1 MDCSRNYIFLNLII
15 AYLLHPTIG
24 ATPCQLARNCQEC
37 MGRGP
42 TCSWC
47 FDSEYDDTAEGP
59 GYRCDER
66 NILLERNCPAGKI
79 ESQNS
84 TIVDAGVQGG
94 DAQLMPPRQKVSVRP
109 HDSFKIDFTFQ
120 SKTDYPVDIYFL
132 VDQSYTMRDD
142 LETVSRLTKDIAN
155 SFTVVTK
162 DLRMG
167 FGAFVDKPVFPFIVP
182 TPEAQVN
189 PCLYGVGNQ
198 DLQCDPPFLYKHI
211 LSLTSDFAEFE
222 QKTILS
228 RPSGNLDSPEG
239 GLDALLQVAR
249 CPEYI
254 GWRKNARKIVLFAT
268 DGGFHL
274 AGDGRLA
281 GLIKP
286 PPKTCQLTYEL
297 DRFNKSLVYLGW
309 HNSVE
314 TDYPSVGEVAEVLTE
329 RDISVIFAI
338 DAKVFP
344 LYEKL
349 AAFLP
354 SAAVGTLT
362 DSSTNIVNLLR
373 ENYDKIANRAEL
385 ILSYDTD
392 SLEVEI
398 LAKCQG
404 ETEFTK
410 KTVCKEHPVGGKIE
424 YRVSVTPTRCFSGK
438 KEVILK
444 MVALE
449 EQAMLEVTSACH
461 CPACGTPTASYPTSP
476 RCQYHGYLLCG
487 ACVCAPQYS
496 GEFCE
501 CSAESSQQEE
511 IMLQQCTRP
520 GDDVPCSDRGRCVC
534 GRCKCNLA
542 RYMGL
547 YCECD
552 RHGCKRAFDDNQVCG
567 GPQRG
572 ECQCDGTCKC
582 KPGYTGERCD
592 CIDSNANCYDPNNP
606 DGPACSGM
614 GVCDCGQ
621 CFCNSGRTGQLC
633 NEVQGGESALCTDRG
648 VEQCVLCLRRE
659 MLGTDE
665 VRIAEEAE
673 KRPPTAPPVTV
684 SPETVAACHTVCN
697 TTVIDTTK
705 VQIIDEVG
713 EESKD
718 VGEGGG
724 TGGGSGGGSN
734 LCIIYTEDSCRVMF
748 KYRYSDAVYIHR
760 KVDLKIVRKSECT
773 KTTGILYI
781 ILGVIAGIVLGGLIL
796 LLIYK
801 LVITIDD
808 RRELAKFKMHNE
820 NVHWEMA
827 ENPIFEPPTTRVM
840 NPTFNDDAA
849 LDPTLPVLVL
859 ALFSSACDNHPRPRS
874 PPLSNISCDSTQSHT
889 SLAYVDLCTNSF

>member
-1 MDCSRNYIFLNLII
+1 
-15 AYLLHPTIG
+15 
-24 ATPCQLARNCQEC
+24 

-47 FDSEYDDTAEGP
+47 FDVAYDDTAEGP
-59 GYRCDER
+59 GYRCAEYDVLIER
-66 NILLERNCPAGKI
+66 SCPADKI
-79 ESQNS
+79 ESRNS
-84 TIVDAGVQGG
+84 TIVDSGVHGG
-94 DAQLMPPRQKVSVRP
+94 DAQLTPPLQKVSIRP
-109 HDSFKIDFTFQ
+109 HDSLRTDFTFQ
-120 SKTDYPVDIYFL
+120 SITDYPVDIYFL

-155 SFTVVTK
+155 SFTAVTK

-167 FGAFVDKPVFPFIVP
+167 FGAFVDKPVFPFIIP

-189 PCLYGVGNQ
+189 PCLYDVGNQ

-211 LSLTSDFAEFE
+211 LSLTDDFAEFE
-222 QKTILS
+222 RKTILS

-249 CPEYI
+249 CPEHI

-286 PPKTCQLTYEL
+286 PPKTCQLTFEP
-297 DRFNKSLVYLGW
+297 DRFNKSLEYLGW

-329 RDISVIFAI
+329 TDISVIFAI

-362 DSSTNIVNLLR
+362 DSSKNIVNLLR

-385 ILSYDTD
+385 LLSYDTD
-392 SLEVEI
+392 SLEIIPVVISCVETGSDGVDPPPEHRVISEPVHVTTSPRYPYIFPTPKDPADLIHRRRPIWEDAVEI
-398 LAKCQG
+398 QAKCQG
-404 ETEFTK
+404 EEEFTK
-410 KTVCKEHPVGGKIE
+410 KTVCKYQPVGGKIE
-424 YRVSVTPTRCFSGK
+424 YRISVTPTRCFSGT
-438 KEVILK
+438 KEVVLK

-449 EQAMLEVTSACH
+449 EQAVLEVTSACD
-461 CPACGTPTASYPTSP
+461 CPSCGPPVAYGPSSP
-476 RCQYHGYLLCG
+476 RCQDHGRLVCG
-487 ACVCAPQYS
+487 ACVCDAQYS

-501 CSAESSQQEE
+501 CSAESSKQEE
-511 IMLQQCTRP
+511 IILQQCTKP
-520 GDDVPCSDRGRCVC
+520 GDTVPCSDRGRCVC

-542 RYMGL
+542 RYMGP

-592 CIDSNANCYDPNNP
+592 CIDSNVNCYDPNNP

-621 CFCNSGRTGQLC
+621 CFCNSGRTGALC
-633 NEVQGGESALCTDRG
+633 NEVQGGESALCTDRA

-665 VRIAEEAE
+665 SKIAEEAE
-673 KRPPTAPPVTV
+673 KRAPNSPPVIVT
-684 SPETVAACHTVCN
+684 PEVAAACQSACN
-697 TTVIDTTK
+697 TTVIDTPN

-713 EESKD
+713 EESGSGKEES
-718 VGEGGG
+718 GEGSASG
-724 TGGGSGGGSN
+724 TGSTGSN

-748 KYRYSDAVYIHR
+748 KYRYSDAVYINR

-773 KTTGILYI
+773 KTTGILFI

-827 ENPIFEPPTTRVM
+827 ENPIFEPPTTRVL
-840 NPTFNDDAA
+840 NPTFNDDTTF
-849 LDPTLPVLVL
+849 D
-859 ALFSSACDNHPRPRS
+859 
-874 PPLSNISCDSTQSHT
+874 
-889 SLAYVDLCTNSF
+889 

>member
-1 MDCSRNYIFLNLII
+1 MSKMGLSKSFIFLNLIL
-15 AYLLHPTIG
+15 ACLLHPTFA
-24 ATPCQLARNCQEC
+24 ATQCQLARNCQEC

-47 FDSEYDDTAEGP
+47 FDDEYDDTAEGP
-59 GYRCDER
+59 GYRCAER
-66 NILLERNCPAGKI
+66 DVLLERNCPADKI
-79 ESQNS
+79 ESRNS
-84 TIVDAGVQGG
+84 TLVDAGIQGT
-94 DAQLMPPRQKVSVRP
+94 DAQLTPPRQKVSVRP
-109 HDSFKIDFTFQ
+109 HDSLKTDFTFQ
-120 SKTDYPVDIYFL
+120 SVTDYPVDIYFL

-155 SFTVVTK
+155 SFTAVTK

-211 LSLTSDFAEFE
+211 LSLTGDFAEFE
-222 QKTILS
+222 RKTILS

-249 CPEYI
+249 CPDHI

-286 PPKTCQLTYEL
+286 PPKTCQLTYEP
-297 DRFNKSLVYLGW
+297 DRFNKSLEYLGW

-329 RDISVIFAI
+329 KDISVIFAI
-338 DAKVFP
+338 DSKVFP

-385 ILSYDTD
+385 FLTYDTD

-398 LAKCQG
+398 MAKCQG

-410 KTVCKEHPVGGKIE
+410 KMVCKEHPVGGKIE

-444 MVALE
+444 MIALE
-449 EQAMLEVTSACH
+449 EQAVLEVTSACD
-461 CPACGTPTASYPTSP
+461 CPSCGVPTASYQTSP
-476 RCQYHGYLLCG
+476 RCQYHGRLVCG
-487 ACVCAPQYS
+487 ACVCDPQYS

-520 GDDVPCSDRGRCVC
+520 GDNVPCSDRGRCVC

-606 DGPACSGM
+606 DGPPCSGM

-665 VRIAEEAE
+665 AKIAEEAE
-673 KRPPTAPPVTV
+673 KRPPGAPPVTV
-684 SPETVAACHTVCN
+684 SPKAVAACHAVCN
-697 TTVIDTTK
+697 TTVIDAAK
-705 VQIIDEVG
+705 VQVIDEVG
-713 EESKD
+713 EEGKED

-724 TGGGSGGGSN
+724 TGGGSSSGTN

-748 KYRYSDAVYIHR
+748 KYRYSDAVYINR

-827 ENPIFEPPTTRVM
+827 ENPIFEPPTTRVI
-840 NPTFNDDAA
+840 NPTFTDDAA
-849 LDPTLPVLVL
+849 
-859 ALFSSACDNHPRPRS
+859 FE
-874 PPLSNISCDSTQSHT
+874 
-889 SLAYVDLCTNSF
+889 

>member
-1 MDCSRNYIFLNLII
+1 MRITTIQPKVLVIAAPNVTFCLNVPAPLIKLKVVI
-15 AYLLHPTIG
+15 QQLLMVS
-24 ATPCQLARNCQEC
+24 L
-37 MGRGP
+37 
-42 TCSWC
+42 
-47 FDSEYDDTAEGP
+47 F
-59 GYRCDER
+59 
-66 NILLERNCPAGKI
+66 ILLTSFSAGI
-79 ESQNS
+79 SGS
-84 TIVDAGVQGG
+84 
-94 DAQLMPPRQKVSVRP
+94 DAQLTPPRQKVSVRP
-109 HDSFKIDFTFQ
+109 HDSLKTDFTFQ
-120 SKTDYPVDIYFL
+120 SISDYPVDIYFL

-155 SFTVVTK
+155 SFTAVTK

-182 TPEAQVN
+182 TPEAQAN

-211 LSLTSDFAEFE
+211 LSLTDDFAKFE
-222 QKTILS
+222 EKTILS

-249 CPEYI
+249 CPEHI

-286 PPKTCQLTYEL
+286 PPKTCQLTYEP
-297 DRFNKSLVYLGW
+297 DRFNKSLEYLGW

-329 RDISVIFAI
+329 TDISVIFAI
-338 DAKVFP
+338 DTKVFP

-362 DSSTNIVNLLR
+362 NSSTNIVNLLR

-385 ILSYDTD
+385 LLSYDTD

-410 KTVCKEHPVGGKIE
+410 KMVCKEHPVGGKIE
-424 YRVSVTPTRCFSGK
+424 YRVSVKPTRCFPGT
-438 KEVILK
+438 KEVVLK
-444 MVALE
+444 MIALE
-449 EQAMLEVTSACH
+449 EQAVLEVTSACE
-461 CPACGTPTASYPTSP
+461 CPSCGQPSPYSPPSP
-476 RCQYHGYLLCG
+476 RCQGHGRLECG
-487 ACVCAPQYS
+487 ACVCDPQYS

-501 CSAESSQQEE
+501 CSAEISQQEE
-511 IMLQQCTRP
+511 VMLQQCTKP
-520 GDDVPCSDRGRCVC
+520 GDTVPCSDRGRCVC

-592 CIDSNANCYDPNNP
+592 CMDSNANCYDPSKP
-606 DGPACSGM
+606 DGPPCSGM

-633 NEVQGGESALCTDRG
+633 NEVQGGESALCTDRN

-665 VRIAEEAE
+665 EKIVEEAE
-673 KRPPTAPPVTV
+673 KRKSPYEPVTV
-684 SPETVAACHTVCN
+684 SHAAVTACQPLCN
-697 TTVIDTTK
+697 TTVIDTAS

-713 EESKD
+713 DDGKEEES
-718 VGEGGG
+718 
-724 TGGGSGGGSN
+724 GSAGSN

-748 KYRYSDAVYIHR
+748 KYRYSDAVYINR

-827 ENPIFEPPTTRVM
+827 ENPIFEPPTTKVM

-849 LDPTLPVLVL
+849 AFD
-859 ALFSSACDNHPRPRS
+859 
-874 PPLSNISCDSTQSHT
+874 
-889 SLAYVDLCTNSF
+889 